1 MWTFLTTT
9 EAEFVSW
16 LGPWTSDGTPLHT
29 QLSAGLRSL
38 IVSGQLDVDSKL
50 PAERNL
56 GRMLHVSRNTV
67 TAAYRTLID
76 EGWVETK
83 RGSGAKVANGPHARN
98 RTHQVSATF
107 SGLLA
112 RSKSLD
118 EGVADL
124 TVRSPISWPGIGETW
139 AKVGAANAP
148 WLDQDGY
155 SPAGDARFLQRL
167 AEHLT
172 AQGLPTTS
180 DELLI
185 TTGAQQGLNLVSQL
199 LLSKGDRVVTQTHT
213 YPGAL
218 DAFMAAGAHVVAP
231 ATPRLG
237 PSETASPRPS
247 ETHTHTQRQRRPS
260 LYYVISANQNPTGG
274 SMSTSQRVALAN
286 KTSGDGAYV
295 LDDLSMAD
303 LGRLT
308 GSVLEPMDRHIP
320 NDRLIT
326 IGSFSKLFWTGL
338 RLGWIRAD
346 HHLIDR
352 LIAMKTT
359 ADLGASIPSQALGF
373 HLLDHFDE
381 ALVWRAEHLTAARQI
396 VKSAITE
403 HAPNWRFEPTQS
415 GMYFWIELPHDVA
428 LAFTQFAL
436 RYNVVFV
443 PGQLFHPE
451 GLGNR
456 FIRVSLATPPDQLKL
471 GMQRL
476 VEAWDAFATTA

>member
-38 IVSGQLDVDSKL
+38 IVSGQLDVDTKL

-167 AEHLT
+167 GDHLT
-172 AQGLPTTS
+172 GQGLPTTP
-180 DELLI
+180 DELLV

-199 LLSKGDRVVTQTHT
+199 LLGKGDRVVTETHT

-231 ATPRLG
+231 AAT
-237 PSETASPRPS
+237 EPRPS
-247 ETHTHTQRQRRPS
+247 DKAHTGVSGTQTRRQRRPS
-260 LYYVISANQNPTGG
+260 LYYVISSNQNPTGG
-274 SMSTSQRVALAN
+274 SLTSQQRVALAA
-286 KTSGDGAYV
+286 KSSDDGAYV

-303 LGRLT
+303 LGRQP

-320 NDRLIT
+320 RDRLIT

-346 HHLIDR
+346 RHLIER

-381 ALVWRAEHLTAARQI
+381 ALAWRAEHLTAAKQI
-396 VKSAITE
+396 VIDAITKQ
-403 HAPNWRFEPTQS
+403 APAWRFEPAQS
-415 GMYFWIELPHDVA
+415 GMYFWIELPRDVA
-428 LAFTQFAL
+428 LQFTQFAL
-436 RYNVVFV
+436 RHNVVFV

-451 GLGNR
+451 GLGNQ
-456 FIRVSLATPPDQLKL
+456 FVRVSLATPPDQLRL

-476 VEAWDAFATTA
+476 VDAWSAFTAAV